1 MLVDKRVRHIEAM
14 DSLDQGA
21 KLIPES
27 ESER

>member
-14 DSLDQGA
+14 ASLDQGE

-27 ESER
+27 ETE